1 MYNTNCL
8 SHLAQHASAFGHT
21 SEMQSAQYAVMQLLP
36 NCIVPSAAN
45 MKELMDSEGINWK
58 ITLQEKKK

>member
-1 MYNTNCL
+1 
-8 SHLAQHASAFGHT
+8 
-21 SEMQSAQYAVMQLLP
+21 MQSAQYAVMQLLP

-58 ITLQEKKK
+58 ITLQEKKIFQYKYR